1 MNTNRQSRRH
11 YRRFYRLAAAAV
23 IVMTAVV
30 TGSLILGDSVRGTLV
45 DRVQERLGSARTVI
59 TSGTGFMSRDIMNES
74 LLKDARCYLI
84 TEGFISDYGSMIPVM
99 VWGTDDGSLKD
110 GEALI
115 NKPLSDRLSSTGAVV
130 LHLPS
135 NNLVPSGS
143 LFVSQAYTG
152 TLRLSVKGIKSVQD
166 GGNMLL
172 RNEQIRPLNIFVN
185 RGELAGIMELDDRI
199 NLIMS
204 DNEITDEQFA
214 AIWNPVYSGITQQGD
229 TVTTDRVFMPASIT
243 AALQPQSRYLAYFV
257 NSIGSIPYSF
267 VTATDGLK
275 DNEVMLSDYAAD
287 LLHAA
292 PGDEVSM
299 EYFIVKGLKQLETRS
314 HTFRVSRI
322 APLGEFEQNPLL
334 TASFPG
340 LSNVERCT
348 DWDSDLPIDMNLIT
362 DADEDYW
369 TLHRQTPKAIVSY
382 DAIKDDW
389 AGSIGDATAVT
400 TLLKAD
406 EVLTPENAGITVARP
421 REAAIL
427 AARTGTDF
435 SSLFLGL
442 GFFIILSAILL
453 MVSPITGMLRLRSPE
468 TALYST
474 LGYSTRK
481 VLRIL
486 SRESMPVIVA
496 STFIGVAAG
505 FLYAFISLRLLSGAW
520 SGATRTQD
528 FGLHC
533 SSLTLVTGWASSLV
547 ICIAVL
553 FMTIRR
559 AVKGSARSP
568 KSAKSAGSRLTAT
581 VALVAATIAA
591 IALNFLWFKSIII
604 FVICGVMWIVAAGMA
619 GKEFMNRKALSLGD
633 EGFSRAGMFWCSLH
647 DGLPRHRI
655 AYWTLAAG
663 VFTVFAVGLNRPD
676 FNRSQSVSTGGFNL
690 YLDCRI
696 PIQYDLNEP
705 GVRKRMTLQDLPADS
720 RFLQLLRHSA
730 DEAGCLNLNRV
741 TTPSV
746 IGMEREAMHLFGIDP
761 ALAEQRDKD
770 VVPVIIDSEALL
782 WSLMMKVGDTITY
795 RTDDGR
801 PVNAVIAGT
810 YPTGIFHGYAV
821 MERETFRNLWPLET
835 GSSIV
840 LSQCDDADMLSIALS
855 DYGPDITTTKE
866 RLEKFFEVT
875 DTYLNIFLSLG
886 GLGLLLGIA
895 ALVIVIRNDLSSRS
909 AEIGMF
915 SALGFSRSDI
925 SAILR
930 RDNTAVPVFAV
941 ITGAFG
947 SLISISANAGGAGS
961 GTLLTALFFF
971 MLFLIFTVILTNRI
985 INQTLSER

>member
-30 TGSLILGDSVRGTLV
+30 IGSLILGDSVRGTLV

-59 TSGTGFMSRDIMNES
+59 TSGTGFMSRDIMDET

-84 TEGFISDYGSMIPVM
+84 TEGFISDYGRMIPVM
-99 VWGTDDGSLKD
+99 VWGTDDGTLKD
-110 GEALI
+110 GEALV
-115 NKPLSDRLSSTGAVV
+115 NKPLADRLSSTDAVV

-152 TLRLSVKGIKSVQD
+152 TLRLSVKGIRSAQD

-185 RGELAGIMELDDRI
+185 RDELADIMELDNRI

-214 AIWNPVYSGITQQGD
+214 AIWTPAYSGITQQGN
-229 TVTTDRVFMPASIT
+229 TVTTDRVFMPAAIT

-267 VTATDGLK
+267 VTATDALK
-275 DNEVMLSDYAAD
+275 DNEVVLSDYAAN

-299 EYFIVKGLKQLETRS
+299 EYFIVKGLKQLETRT

-322 APLGEFEQNPLL
+322 APLSEFEQNPLL

-348 DWDSDLPIDMNLIT
+348 DWDSDLPIDMDLIT

-369 TLHRQTPKAIVSY
+369 TNHRQTPKAIVSY
-382 DAIKDDW
+382 SAIEQDW
-389 AGSIGDATAVT
+389 AASIGNATAVT
-400 TLLKAD
+400 TTLKAD
-406 EVLTPENAGITVARP
+406 EVLTPESAGITIARP
-421 REAAIL
+421 REAAIE

-453 MVSPITGMLRLRSPE
+453 MVSPIAGMLRLRAPE

-474 LGYSTRK
+474 LGYSSRR
-481 VLRIL
+481 VFRIL
-486 SRESMPVIVA
+486 ARESMPLVLTV
-496 STFIGVAAG
+496 SPIGVLAG
-505 FLYAFISLRLLSGAW
+505 ILYAFISLQLLSGAW
-520 SGATRTQD
+520 SGATQTQD

-533 SSLTLVTGWASSLV
+533 NLLTIVIGWASSLI
-547 ICIAVL
+547 ICITAL
-553 FMTIRR
+553 LLTIRR
-559 AVKGSARSP
+559 SVKGSDST
-568 KSAKSAGSRLTAT
+568 SAKQNRSRIGLTIGLW
-581 VALVAATIAA
+581 VAIILA
-591 IALNFLWFKSIII
+591 IILNFLLFRSIVI

-619 GKEFMNRKALSLGD
+619 GREFINRKTVSMGND
-633 EGFSRAGMFWCSLH
+633 GFSRTGLFWSSLR
-647 DGLPRHRI
+647 DGLPRHRL

-676 FNRSQSVSTGGFNL
+676 FNRSQSVSTGGFSL
-690 YLDCRI
+690 YIDCRI
-696 PIQYDLNEP
+696 PVQYDLNEP
-705 GVRKRMTLQDLPADS
+705 GVRRRMALRDLPDDS
-720 RFLQLLRHSA
+720 RFLQLQRHTA

-746 IGMEREAMHLFGIDP
+746 IGMERDAMSLFGIDP
-761 ALAEQRDKD
+761 ALTEQCSPD
-770 VVPVIIDSEALL
+770 VVPVIVDSEALL

-801 PVNAVIAGT
+801 SVNAVIAGT
-810 YPTGIFHGYAV
+810 YPTGILHGYAV
-821 MERETFRNLWPLET
+821 MEQEAFRSLWPLET
-835 GSSIV
+835 GSSII
-840 LSQCDDADMLSIALS
+840 LSQSDDDMMLATALS
-855 DYGPDITTTKE
+855 DYGPDITTTTE
-866 RLEKFFEVT
+866 RLEKFFQVT

-895 ALVIVIRNDLSSRS
+895 ALIIVIRNNLTYRS
-909 AEIGMF
+909 DEIRMYRT
-915 SALGFSRSDI
+915 LGFGRDSI
-925 SAILR
+925 SAILK
-930 RDNTAVPVFAV
+930 RDNLAVPVFAV
-941 ITGAFG
+941 ITGAIG
-947 SLISISANAGGAGS
+947 SLISISANAGGAGWS
-961 GTLLTALFFF
+961 TLLTAVVLFI
-971 MLFLIFTVILTNRI
+971 LILLFTVILTNRM
-985 INQTLSER
+985 INLKVSEE

>member
-45 DRVQERLGSARTVI
+45 DRVNERLGSARTVI

-84 TEGFISDYGSMIPVM
+84 TEGFISDYGRMIQVM
-99 VWGTDDGSLKD
+99 VWGTDDDTLKD
-110 GEALI
+110 GEALV
-115 NKPLSDRLSSTGAVV
+115 NKPLADRLSSTGAVV

-152 TLRLSVKGIKSVQD
+152 TLRLSVKGIRSAQD

-185 RGELAGIMELDDRI
+185 RDELANIMELDDRI
-199 NLIMS
+199 NLILS
-204 DNEITDEQFA
+204 DKEITDNQFA
-214 AIWNPVYSGITQQGD
+214 AIWNPLYSGITQQGN
-229 TVTTDRVFMPASIT
+229 TVTTDRVFLPASIT
-243 AALQPQSRYLAYFV
+243 TALQPQSRYLAYFV

-267 VTATDGLK
+267 VTATDSLK
-275 DNEVMLSDYAAD
+275 DNEMVLSDYAAN

-322 APLGEFEQNPLL
+322 APLSEFEQNPLL

-382 DAIKDDW
+382 SAVEQDW
-389 AGSIGDATAVT
+389 AASIGNATAVT
-400 TLLKAD
+400 TTLKAD
-406 EVLTPENAGITVARP
+406 EVLTPEGAGITVARP
-421 REAAIL
+421 REAAIE

-453 MVSPITGMLRLRSPE
+453 MVSPIAGMLRLRATE
-468 TALYST
+468 TALYTT
-474 LGYSTRK
+474 LGYSSRR
-481 VLRIL
+481 VFGIL
-486 SRESMPVIVA
+486 ANESMPLILTV
-496 STFIGVAAG
+496 SPIGVMAG
-505 FLYAFISLRLLSGAW
+505 FLYAFISLKLLSGAW
-520 SGATRTQD
+520 SGATQTQD

-533 SSLTLVTGWASSLV
+533 SILTLVIGWISSLI
-547 ICIAVL
+547 ICITAL
-553 FMTIRR
+553 LLTIRR
-559 AVKGSARSP
+559 AVLSP
-568 KSAKSAGSRLTAT
+568 KRRTRSVEAGGNRQS
-581 VALVAATIAA
+581 ATIALAVATIMA
-591 IALNFLWFKSIII
+591 IILNFLWLKSIII

-619 GKEFMNRKALSLGD
+619 GKEFIKHKALSTGD
-633 EGFSRAGMFWCSLH
+633 DGFSRTGMFWCALR
-647 DGLPRHRI
+647 DGLPRHRL

-676 FNRSQSVSTGGFNL
+676 FNRSKTVSTGGFNL
-690 YLDCRI
+690 YMDCRI
-696 PIQYDLNEP
+696 PVQYDLNEP
-705 GVRKRMTLQDLPADS
+705 GVRRRMALRELPADS
-720 RFLQLLRHSA
+720 RFLQIQRHMA

-746 IGMEREAMHLFGIDP
+746 IGMEREALHLFGIDP
-761 ALAEQRDKD
+761 ALTEQRDKD

-782 WSLMMKVGDTITY
+782 WSLMMKVGDTIAY

-801 PVNAVIAGT
+801 LVNAVIAGT

-821 MERETFRNLWPLET
+821 MEQDAFRSLWPLET

-840 LSQCDDADMLSIALS
+840 LSQSDDAQMLAVALS

-895 ALVIVIRNDLSSRS
+895 ALVIVIRNNLSSRS
-909 AEIGMF
+909 KEITMYK
-915 SALGFSRSDI
+915 ALGFSTDSV
-925 SAILR
+925 SAILSQ
-930 RDNTAVPVFAV
+930 DNLAVPVFAV
-941 ITGAFG
+941 ITGASG
-947 SLISISANAGGAGS
+947 SLISISANAGGAGQS
-961 GTLLTALFFF
+961 TLFTAAVLFALILLFTVLLTK
-971 MLFLIFTVILTNRI
+971 RI
-985 INQTLSER
+985 IKLKLSEE

>member
-11 YRRFYRLAAAAV
+11 YRRFYTLAAAAV

-84 TEGFISDYGSMIPVM
+84 TEGFISDYGRMIPVM
-99 VWGTDDGSLKD
+99 VWGTDDGTLKD
-110 GEALI
+110 GEALV
-115 NKPLSDRLSSTGAVV
+115 NKPLADRLNSTGAVV

-152 TLRLSVKGIKSVQD
+152 TLRLSVKGIRSAQD

-185 RGELAGIMELDDRI
+185 RDELADIMELDDRI

-204 DNEITDEQFA
+204 DNEITGEQFA
-214 AIWNPVYSGITQQGD
+214 AIWTPAYSGITQQGN
-229 TVTTDRVFMPASIT
+229 TVTTDRVFMPAAIT

-267 VTATDGLK
+267 VTATDSLK
-275 DNEVMLSDYAAD
+275 DNEMVLSDYAAN

-322 APLGEFEQNPLL
+322 APLSEFEQNPLL

-348 DWDSDLPIDMNLIT
+348 DWDSDLPIDMDLIT

-382 DAIKDDW
+382 SAIEQDW
-389 AGSIGDATAVT
+389 AASIGNATAVT
-400 TLLKAD
+400 TTLKAE
-406 EVLTPENAGITVARP
+406 EVLTHESAGITVARP
-421 REAAIL
+421 REAAIE

-453 MVSPITGMLRLRSPE
+453 MVSPIAGMLRLRAPE
-468 TALYST
+468 TALYTT
-474 LGYSTRK
+474 LGYSRRR
-481 VLRIL
+481 VSGIL
-486 SRESMPVIVA
+486 ARESMPLILTV
-496 STFIGVAAG
+496 SPIGVMAG
-505 FLYAFISLRLLSGAW
+505 LLYAFISLRLLSGAW
-520 SGATRTQD
+520 SGATQTQD

-533 SSLTLVTGWASSLV
+533 NILTLVTGWISSLA
-547 ICIAVL
+547 ICITAL
-553 FMTIRR
+553 LLTIRR
-559 AVKGSARSP
+559 AVRGYRRTAGKQYRDHKG
-568 KSAKSAGSRLTAT
+568 LTIGLW
-581 VALVAATIAA
+581 VAIVLA
-591 IALNFLWFKSIII
+591 ITLNFLLFKSIFI

-619 GKEFMNRKALSLGD
+619 GKEFINHKALTAGD
-633 EGFSRAGMFWCSLH
+633 DVFSRTGMFWCALR
-647 DGLPRHRI
+647 DGLPRHRL

-676 FNRSQSVSTGGFNL
+676 FNRSKTVSTGGFNL
-690 YLDCRI
+690 YMDCRI
-696 PIQYDLNEP
+696 PVQYDLNEP
-705 GVRKRMTLQDLPADS
+705 DVRRRMALRELPADS
-720 RFLQLLRHSA
+720 RFLQIQRHMA

-761 ALAEQRDKD
+761 VLTEQRDKD

-782 WSLMMKVGDTITY
+782 WSLMMKVGDTIVY
-795 RTDDGR
+795 HTDDGR
-801 PVNAVIAGT
+801 LVNAVIAGT

-821 MERETFRNLWPLET
+821 MEQETFRTLWPLET

-840 LSQCDDADMLSIALS
+840 LSQSDDAQTLAVALS
-855 DYGPDITTTKE
+855 DYGPDITTSKE

-895 ALVIVIRNDLSSRS
+895 ALVIVIRNNLSSRS
-909 AEIGMF
+909 REITMYK
-915 SALGFSRSDI
+915 ALGFSTDSV
-925 SAILR
+925 SAILS
-930 RDNTAVPVFAV
+930 RDNLAVPVFAV
-941 ITGAFG
+941 ITGTLG
-947 SLISISANAGGAGS
+947 SLISISANAGGAGRS
-961 GTLLTALFFF
+961 ALLTAAVLFA
-971 MLFLIFTVILTNRI
+971 LILLFTVLLTKRI
-985 INQTLSER
+985 INIKLSEE